1 MSNNGIK
8 KQVKYDNNE
17 LFEVMREV
25 GRELARSIR
34 MKKLNPNKNEGK
46 DLSVD
51 KIEEHR
57 KSVLDLIL
65 PENFD
70 KEEKTKSINETKNDN
85 LNVIVMGKR
94 PSISMDYYSNLFE
107 ENNGN
112 SKNVK
117 TYSNKSF
124 YERKKDAI
132 EKKGK
137 KLEKLRNIKLEE
149 ELKHIKIKPKM
160 NKTSQKIMEKKKN
173 EIKPIQDR
181 VNEIVDKKYLKID
194 RLKQL
199 YIDIENSHC
208 SKVISNSH
216 FDEKKFEEWLNRQ
229 MKWEL
234 EKKSKLENVKVENEK
249 LENSMMKSMYRPT
262 INRNSDL
269 LVKSKV
275 LNTEQNLKNKE
286 ECIYDK
292 LYNMKDDKYNK
303 MVKRLVETI
312 PSFTPTINKNIP
324 NYLKQNRNM
333 NNPFST
339 QYSKYNTNANHTEKT
354 KSKRLN
360 RSVEEQNTFSVIKEE
375 NDEEQCVPMTIGN
388 YVSSRSDYKQ
398 QGLNTS
404 YRNDLHNHKG
414 KVLNT
419 FVTEQYKNSIHNYD
433 SEIES
438 HVESDFLTRYR
449 KVLFDNKNINTL
461 PKKMSENK
469 SKAESISQSNIEN
482 SRDQSLNKIDLFDH
496 NHFRMSIKNALAWE
510 KEKENNI
517 VNNQATNSK
526 TKF

>member
-34 MKKLNPNKNEGK
+34 MKKLNPQKNEGK

-70 KEEKTKSINETKNDN
+70 KEEKIKTVNETKNDKV
-85 LNVIVMGKR
+85 NVIVMGKR
-94 PSISMDYYSNLFE
+94 PSISIDYYSNLFE
-107 ENNGN
+107 ENNGIN
-112 SKNVK
+112 KKVN
-117 TYSNKSF
+117 TYANKSF

-132 EKKGK
+132 EKKEK
-137 KLEKLRNIKLEE
+137 KLEKLRNIKMEE

-194 RLKQL
+194 RLKQI

-208 SKVISNSH
+208 SKVISNSP
-216 FDEKKFEEWLNRQ
+216 FDERKFEEWLNRQ

-234 EKKSKLENVKVENEK
+234 EKKNKLESVKVEIEK

-262 INRNSDL
+262 IDRNSDM

-286 ECIYDK
+286 ESIYDK
-292 LYNMKDDKYNK
+292 LYNMKDEKYNK
-303 MVKRLVETI
+303 MVKRLVESI

-324 NYLKQNRNM
+324 NYLKQNRNTE
-333 NNPFST
+333 NPFST
-339 QYSKYNTNANHTEKT
+339 QFSKYNTNTYHTENA

-360 RSVEEQNTFSVIKEE
+360 RSVEDQNTFSVIKEE
-375 NDEEQCVPMTIGN
+375 NDEEQCVSTTIGN
-388 YVSSRSDYKQ
+388 YVSNHVDSRPK
-398 QGLNTS
+398 GLNTS
-404 YRNDLHNHKG
+404 NRNDVYKTKG
-414 KVLNT
+414 KILNT
-419 FVTEQYKNSIHNYD
+419 SVMEQYKNSIHNYD

-438 HVESDFLTRYR
+438 HVESDYLARYR
-449 KVLFDNKNINTL
+449 KALFDNKNKHIL

-469 SKAESISQSNIEN
+469 SKAESITQSNIEN

-496 NHFRMSIKNALAWE
+496 NHFRMSIKNALDWE

-517 VNNQATNSK
+517 VNNQSTSSK
-526 TKF
+526 IKF